1 MTLDVNSF
9 VYSLKQIYT
18 TDKVYNM
25 VYKDNPLLA
34 LLPKYEQFGG
44 EVLPVP
50 VVYSNPQGR
59 SASFSNAVS
68 NQTDSKGIK
77 FLLTRVSDYAVA
89 QFSNEVML
97 ASQGNSYAF
106 LEAAKLQ
113 MDGAIQA
120 LSNAHALDIYR
131 DGSGVRGRIASGQTT
146 ATITLSNA
154 EDIVNFEVGMTLV
167 ASTAAGGGSVKAGTA
182 VISGIDRS
190 AGTITFAAALDTLI
204 GTVAANDYLF
214 VQGDYDAKCKGL
226 GAWIPAS
233 SPSATSFFG
242 VDRTKDATRLGGLRL
257 DISAKPL
264 EEGLIDGARLV
275 AREGGDPDH
284 VFMSF
289 NRYAQLEK
297 ALGSKVQYVDVMAN
311 ADIGF
316 RGLMIQGPKK
326 PIKVIPDRNCPD
338 DKAFMVQLDTLKL
351 YSLGKLA
358 QIINGDGVSMLRT
371 STEDAFQVR
380 IASYFN
386 MGCRAPGYNINLKL
400 A

>member
-25 VYKDNPLLA
+25 VYRDNPLLA

-131 DGSGVRGRIASGQTT
+131 DGSGVRG
-146 ATITLSNA
+146 
-154 EDIVNFEVGMTLV
+154 
-167 ASTAAGGGSVKAGTA
+167 
-182 VISGIDRS
+182 
-190 AGTITFAAALDTLI
+190 
-204 GTVAANDYLF
+204 
-214 VQGDYDAKCKGL
+214 
-226 GAWIPAS
+226 
-233 SPSATSFFG
+233 
-242 VDRTKDATRLGGLRL
+242 
-257 DISAKPL
+257 
-264 EEGLIDGARLV
+264 
-275 AREGGDPDH
+275 
-284 VFMSF
+284 
-289 NRYAQLEK
+289 
-297 ALGSKVQYVDVMAN
+297 
-311 ADIGF
+311 
-316 RGLMIQGPKK
+316 
-326 PIKVIPDRNCPD
+326 
-338 DKAFMVQLDTLKL
+338 
-351 YSLGKLA
+351 
-358 QIINGDGVSMLRT
+358 VS
-371 STEDAFQVR
+371 
-380 IASYFN
+380 
-386 MGCRAPGYNINLKL
+386 
-400 A
+400 